1 MARDTVIDHDE
12 QQNVD
17 SQRNGGEA
25 EEQISDADREF
36 TSDSDELRVPSKLKL
51 YIASLLSG
59 NILSRAEVKRLYPYL
74 LFIAFLMLLYISN
87 VFKMQQMYRQESNLK
102 KEIKELRAKMVT
114 ISSMKMNA
122 TRQSQII
129 DQLNERGIDLKES
142 LTPHKVVE

>member
-1 MARDTVIDHDE
+1 MDRDTNID
-12 QQNVD
+12 NVETEPVEEI
-17 SQRNGGEA
+17 SQ
-25 EEQISDADREF
+25 ADREF
-36 TSDSDELRVPSKLKL
+36 TAQEERRPSKIKI

-59 NILSRAEVKRLYPYL
+59 NILSRAEVKRMYPYL
-74 LFIAFLMLLYISN
+74 LFVSFLMLLYISN

-102 KEIKELRAKMVT
+102 KEIKELRAKSVT

-129 DQLNERGIDLKES
+129 NELKEREIDLKES